1 MSSQVHALA
10 DKMFQKYQQ
19 TSVNFSNCN
28 GVYFQKQVI
37 SKTGECVFK
46 KNPAAIAF
54 LYWDIDLFKT
64 FKIFSPF
71 IDQERFPIFSF
82 SIHWLRE
89 FFPFPLTFPTEGCNF
104 AA

>member
-28 GVYFQKQVI
+28 GVYFQKKII

-46 KNPAAIAF
+46 KNPATIAF
-54 LYWDIDLFKT
+54 LYWDINLFKLS
-64 FKIFSPF
+64 KFSIYSLIKRDFPFSAFPF
-71 IDQERFPIFSF
+71 ID
-82 SIHWLRE
+82 
-89 FFPFPLTFPTEGCNF
+89 
-104 AA
+104 